1 MCEVLQGVART
12 GLRVIVIDD
21 GSTDDG
27 AQRVHEWMALQPQGH
42 SLVRMGRNQGK
53 AAAIRRGIQEA
64 SKLGARVVITL
75 DADGQHDPS
84 MLEAF
89 ERAASGESPVLVLG
103 NRCPIPRSYPLGRLI
118 GRVLSCV
125 AVRAACGARVQDAAC
140 GFRAY
145 PVQATMAIRCVSGRY
160 AWEEEVIARL
170 AWRGVSIAE
179 IPIPVIYR
187 SVATSHYRFVRD
199 WPEGVAALV
208 GVVIQRVIDPF
219 TRWSPSN
226 SHMSELAWPL
236 LERRVSNGPFAA
248 IAAGVAGSVMGI
260 LQMCWHGP
268 ASVGVA
274 WIILLLATVR
284 TRAPAFATVMG
295 ALGAQLAPSWIAG
308 TTALPVSLF
317 VAALLIAR
325 LRGRSDSSVGPAIGK

>member
-1 MCEVLQGVART
+1 VCEVLEGVART

-27 AQRVHEWMALQPQGH
+27 AECVHHWIALQPQGH
-42 SLVRMGRNQGK
+42 SLVRMGQNQGK
-53 AAAIRRGIQEA
+53 AAAIRRGLQEA

-84 MLEAF
+84 MLAAF
-89 ERAASGESPVLVLG
+89 EHASCSESPVLVLG
-103 NRCPIPRSYPLGRLI
+103 NRSPIPRNYPLGRLI

-187 SVATSHYRFVRD
+187 SIATSHYRFVRD

-248 IAAGVAGSVMGI
+248 IVAGVAGSMMGI
-260 LQMCWHGP
+260 VQMCWPGT
-268 ASVGVA
+268 AGSGVA
-274 WIILLLATVR
+274 GILLILATVR
-284 TRAPAFATVMG
+284 TRAPAFATAMG
-295 ALGAQLAPSWIAG
+295 ALGARLVPSWIAG
-308 TTALPVSLF
+308 IAALPIGVS
-317 VAALLIAR
+317 VALLLIAR
-325 LRGRSDSSVGPAIGK
+325 LRGRSDSGVGPAIGK